1 MKNSNKSESRNA
13 VKSDWK
19 TLNMPAQHD
28 TFILDRVFT
37 SEQMDILRKGF
48 VPKSMDDHWF
58 WYMENNTLFAHRG
71 WTGYCIYI
79 IEFSA
84 DNHHKVTVNR
94 DPSQSKRTNIEEDKE
109 ELNHLLGY
117 WSRILKF

>member
-1 MKNSNKSESRNA
+1 MKSQKSKNA

-19 TLNMPAQHD
+19 TLDMPPQHD

-58 WYMENNTLFAHRG
+58 RYMENNILFAHRS

-94 DPSQSKRTNIEEDKE
+94 DPSQNKRTNIEEDKE
-109 ELNHLLGY
+109 ELNSLLGY
-117 WSRILKF
+117 WSRVLKF